1 MEKENLTKAC
11 SIMNKKVKTIYRIP
25 VQTDYGIIDY
35 QVYSSGNK
43 YYIKW
48 NNWWKNVTDRQEL
61 FITL

>member
-1 MEKENLTKAC
+1 
-11 SIMNKKVKTIYRIP
+11 MNKKVKTIYRIP